1 MMNGSKPTSF
11 SYDADGNMTTRT
23 VDGVS
28 YTLAYDAENRLVSI
42 SGGGLS
48 ARYSY
53 NGDGERVQAIV
64 TTNGNTRTTAYLG
77 DYFEVSIGAPKE
89 SGIPTPA
96 DCSISHCI
104 YLPSIIMA
112 MAPIPAGHAW
122 TSYYSAG
129 GSRIAQWV
137 QSNQEGLESG
147 VYYLLS
153 DHLGSTRVTVDGS
166 GNLLS
171 SLRYTAFGEVRAAS
185 STAPTIITTPGN
197 WNR

>member
-1 MMNGSKPTSF
+1 
-11 SYDADGNMTTRT
+11 
-23 VDGVS
+23 
-28 YTLAYDAENRLVSI
+28 
-42 SGGGLS
+42 
-48 ARYSY
+48 
-53 NGDGERVQAIV
+53 
-64 TTNGNTRTTAYLG
+64 
-77 DYFEVSIGAPKE
+77 
-89 SGIPTPA
+89 
-96 DCSISHCI
+96 
-104 YLPSIIMA
+104 MA